1 MKKSNE
7 KSAISWIDPD
17 DAPEITDDWIA
28 EADLFHGD
36 KLIRRGRP
44 RKPNPKTQVTLRLNP
59 EVVGF
64 FKSTGAGWQ
73 TRMNDILEAFVSSAR
88 AEHSKPSVKVDV
100 KRRPSKEAR
109 DLIAMTE
116 RMQELL
122 SVRNDKHEDK
132 KRA

>member
-1 MKKSNE
+1 MSENKPTTGST
-7 KSAISWIDPD
+7 WIDPD
-17 DAPEITDDWIA
+17 DAPEIT
-28 EADLFHGD
+28 ADFFEQADEYIGD

-59 EVVGF
+59 EVVEF
-64 FKSTGAGWQ
+64 FKSTGDGWQ
-73 TRMNDILEAFVSSAR
+73 TRMNDILEVFVSGAR
-88 AEHSKPSVKVDV
+88 AEHSKLSVKVDV
-100 KRRPSKEAR
+100 KRRPSKEVR